1 MREISR
7 TELRS
12 YRDYFVSVCDREKE
26 RESERERG
34 KKEFCLF
41 LFGPFCIK
49 VLLSQA

>member
-26 RESERERG
+26 REG
-34 KKEFCLF
+34 
-41 LFGPFCIK
+41 GGW
-49 VLLSQA
+49 LSVSLWSILYKGSA